1 MQELEKDIIDEM
13 RGGSIIIYPT
23 DTIYG
28 IGCNALLDGKV
39 KKIYAIKKRPESMP
53 LSVIAPSFEW
63 IKANCEA
70 DMRVVKKYLPGPY
83 TLILKKKDPCF
94 LKSASSGKDTIG
106 VRIINHPI
114 MGYFRKA
121 DVPFITTSVNVSG
134 KEPIC
139 DISKIPKDIGAL
151 VDIAIYC
158 GIICG
163 KPSKVVD
170 LSGTEKTVI
179 RQ

>member
-1 MQELEKDIIDEM
+1 MQELEKDIIDEI

-83 TLILKKKDPCF
+83 TLILKKRNSGF
-94 LKSASSGKDTIG
+94 LKAASPGKDTIG
-106 VRIINHPI
+106 VRIIDHPI
-114 MGYFRKA
+114 MRYFEKA
-121 DVPFITTSVNVSG
+121 AVPFITTSVNVSG
-134 KEPIC
+134 KEQIC
-139 DISKIPKDIGAL
+139 DISKISDEMSAL
-151 VDIAIYC
+151 VDIAIDC
-158 GIICG
+158 GVICG
-163 KPSKVVD
+163 KPSKIID
-170 LSGTEKTVI
+170 LSGVRKTII
-179 RQ
+179 RK